1 MTINPFIPIP
11 VMCLIVVLLII
22 TKRKGVW
29 NFIMQ
34 IIVALLIFMVNLRIA
49 IPTDEVVNY
58 SNNIDILFVVDNTI
72 SMMAEDFDGDGI
84 RMEAVRNDIMKIVDD
99 FEGSR
104 FALISFNDMA
114 TVMTP
119 YTTEKENI
127 QVAVNSLE
135 GRSINSAKG
144 SSINVV
150 YNTLRDYLEG
160 SYVDDD
166 EGEDRIQLIFFI
178 SDGEMNTRDKLKSF
192 DRLAEYVDGGAVLG
206 YGTKSGG
213 QMHVR
218 EYASSNQTVLLTY
231 MENGQPKTALSKID
245 EKTLQRLA
253 EDFGVD
259 YYHIQR
265 SGDIWDIIDDLQSRI
280 EAGEMTEEGESGIG
294 YKETYHIFAAALF
307 VFLIYDL
314 IYYGRKIGRGQ

>member
-29 NFIMQ
+29 NFIRQ

-166 EGEDRIQLIFFI
+166 EGEDRIVITLINSPQLA
-178 SDGEMNTRDKLKSF
+178 KLSEEF
-192 DRLAEYVDGGAVLG
+192 QEYLF
-206 YGTKSGG
+206 
-213 QMHVR
+213 VR
-218 EYASSNQTVLLTY
+218 AILL
-231 MENGQPKTALSKID
+231 
-245 EKTLQRLA
+245 
-253 EDFGVD
+253 GVD
-259 YYHIQR
+259 PELLKKRYDR
-265 SGDIWDIIDDLQSRI
+265 ASGLSAAKKDDLNRI
-280 EAGEMTEEGESGIG
+280 AGFFQKSELDEELE
-294 YKETYHIFAAALF
+294 E
-307 VFLIYDL
+307 D
-314 IYYGRKIGRGQ
+314 